1 MELSVEDLV
10 STIFCKLP
18 QDEKSIQ
25 LQFVENL
32 DLKEM
37 FEFLLTFFTEGAK
50 LRYGNLEGKID
61 ISSWGNK
68 EINMMKEYFKSI
80 GFRLNIESFNHK
92 KNFLFDYSS
101 HTYDYTKVKITEK
114 TKLGELKVSFKCE
127 EYIHII
133 YFDII

>member
-10 STIFCKLP
+10 SRIFYKLP

-50 LRYGNLEGKID
+50 FRYGNREGKID
-61 ISSWGNK
+61 IALG
-68 EINMMKEYFKSI
+68 I
-80 GFRLNIESFNHK
+80 K
-92 KNFLFDYSS
+92 K
-101 HTYDYTKVKITEK
+101 
-114 TKLGELKVSFKCE
+114 
-127 EYIHII
+127 
-133 YFDII
+133 

>member
-10 STIFCKLP
+10 SRIFYKLP

-50 LRYGNLEGKID
+50 FRYGNREGKID
-61 ISSWGNK
+61 IASWSDK
-68 EINMMKEYFKSI
+68 EINTMKDYFKSI
-80 GFRLNIESFNHK
+80 GFRLNIESYNHK
-92 KNFLFDYSS
+92 KNVLFDYSS
-101 HTYDYTKVKITEK
+101 YMHDYTKVKITEK

-127 EYIHII
+127 DYLHII